1 MHAIATTMT
10 TLREKPQETGLVW
23 ANGGYATKH
32 AFGVYATTPPLQ
44 GFRHESPQNEVDAL
58 PRRSVA
64 TALEAKGAAT
74 IEAYSVMHD
83 RDGTAEKVRAAVLL
97 ADGRR
102 AWATS
107 DNTQLGQEMCENEWV
122 GKTVTLDA
130 TGDIRV

>member
-10 TLREKPQETGLVW
+10 KLRERPQETGLVW

-32 AFGVYATTPPLQ
+32 AFGVYATTPPLH
-44 GFRHESPQNEVDAL
+44 GFKHESPQDEVDSL
-58 PRRSVA
+58 PRRAVA
-64 TALEAKGAAT
+64 TAIDAQGLAT
-74 IEAYSVMHD
+74 VEAYSVMHD
-83 RDGTAEKVRAAVLL
+83 RNGAAEKVRAAVLL

-107 DNTQLGQEMCENEWV
+107 SNTQLGQEMCENEWV
-122 GKTVTLDA
+122 GKSISLDA